1 MQGVCKGDTSRRNDT
16 KHFNTTNL
24 IRHLNVSHIKEY
36 TEFSKLA
43 AAKAE
48 KDKERAST
56 PLTQLTV
63 TETYKRQQ
71 PYSNDSKKKKE
82 LNNKVME
89 FI

>member
-1 MQGVCKGDTSRRNDT
+1 M
-16 KHFNTTNL
+16 
-24 IRHLNVSHIKEY
+24 
-36 TEFSKLA
+36 A